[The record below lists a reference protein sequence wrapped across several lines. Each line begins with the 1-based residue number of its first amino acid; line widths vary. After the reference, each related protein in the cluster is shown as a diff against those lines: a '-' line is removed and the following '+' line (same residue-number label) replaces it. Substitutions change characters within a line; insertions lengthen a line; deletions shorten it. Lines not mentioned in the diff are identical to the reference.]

1 LCWHGCKTSAPPERL
16 IATILRTN
24 AVSFAV
30 AEEGNPGLRVRCER
44 FDLRA
49 SAADQQQCVVFENG
63 DMICIDVSTT
73 KTPPARGWSSR
84 LLRWWIFLRKDDGTS
99 VFMPVRRRPQCF
111 IGTAI
116 PGPAESPDTIV
127 NI

>member
-1 LCWHGCKTSAPPERL
+1 VLAWLQDQRAAERL

-24 AVSFAV
+24 AVFFAV
-30 AEEGNPGLRVRCER
+30 AREGNPGLHVRLRR

-73 KTPPARGWSSR
+73 KIPPARGWSSR
-84 LLRWWIFLRKDDGTS
+84 LLRQWILLPKDDGTS
-99 VFMPVRRRPQCF
+99 VFLPVPGRLRCF
-111 IGTAI
+111 VGTAI
-116 PGPAESPDTIV
+116 PGPAKSLDAIV